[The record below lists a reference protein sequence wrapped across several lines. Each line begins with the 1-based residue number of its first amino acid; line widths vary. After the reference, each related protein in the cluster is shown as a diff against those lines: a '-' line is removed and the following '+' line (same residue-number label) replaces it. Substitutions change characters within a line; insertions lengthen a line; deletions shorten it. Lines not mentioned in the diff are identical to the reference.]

1 MSAASK
7 EKFATALKNKISHE
21 DDKAAGY
28 SLIHIVKEQES
39 FIKAVDDYAETASI
53 VELLKVYRII
63 SNEICSRAE
72 FGEFYK
78 DINSGETHIEPL
90 ISSTPKEASA
100 SK

>member
-28 SLIHIVKEQES
+28 SLLHMVKEQES
-39 FIKAVDDYAETASI
+39 VIKAVDEYAETAWI

-78 DINSGETHIEPL
+78 YINTGETHIEPQS
-90 ISSTPKEASA
+90 SSTPK
-100 SK
+100 